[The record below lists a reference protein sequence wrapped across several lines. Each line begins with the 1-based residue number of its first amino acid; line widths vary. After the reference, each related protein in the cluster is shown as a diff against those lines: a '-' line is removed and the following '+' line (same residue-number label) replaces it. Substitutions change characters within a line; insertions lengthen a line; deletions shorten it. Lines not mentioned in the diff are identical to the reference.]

1 MSCLSL
7 LMSCRKKQV
16 ILMFPMWKKIL
27 SHDFTPLELKE
38 LLKAI
43 SLSKPTIRQGLVL
56 VERRVQHKNSKMF
69 TQRFYVRPDQ
79 VKDTD
84 RVVSGHHNL
93 VGSHPQKPANVRSF
107 GDARLVPDTIKQ
119 QTTDFF
125 GLFASATAF
134 YAHLRNFGIHWK
146 NSDKP
151 GITLMRAKIALNNAQ
166 LNGLDLKDIMP
177 SAPTTAPATTP
188 ATTISDLADEFIQ
201 SFPEPREFCR
211 AMESMKIPY
220 HRSFNH
226 QKNLEEARQ
235 SLISNME
242 NGINIPALWNMDT
255 RQLYD
260 SIPSPPKTPPL
271 PAQNQTS
278 SITKSFNTVNEVND
292 FFLGGQSFSSY
303 TDNSPYG
310 RWVSSAPSIL
320 VRDMDDKIDKLLVKL
335 EQKIV
340 NIYTRHSR
348 DFNHWLRGNFAP
360 KTWGYGSFNNIPQ
373 IIHFFR
379 RAKFMDDAISR
390 FEVPQPITVHR
401 HIPCTPELLQKIINS
416 PNGEF
421 SDDSYMSTSCL
432 STMEPKLAKKF
443 QDTLKWNE
451 TAVHLEVDVPQ
462 GKGWGMYVAHESAY
476 PEQCE
481 FLLARGSRLKIESIT
496 KQPDGSYYVKCKLVG
511 NTQKDVTKLKYRQ
524 FIKKSLSTLDAQM
537 LKAELLEKL
546 DEDPW
551 ERFVVPLK
559 FDPEP
564 NPEPPARQV
573 QWK

>member
-1 MSCLSL
+1 
-7 LMSCRKKQV
+7 
-16 ILMFPMWKKIL
+16 
-27 SHDFTPLELKE
+27 
-38 LLKAI
+38 
-43 SLSKPTIRQGLVL
+43 
-56 VERRVQHKNSKMF
+56 
-69 TQRFYVRPDQ
+69 
-79 VKDTD
+79 
-84 RVVSGHHNL
+84 
-93 VGSHPQKPANVRSF
+93 
-107 GDARLVPDTIKQ
+107 
-119 QTTDFF
+119 
-125 GLFASATAF
+125 
-134 YAHLRNFGIHWK
+134 
-146 NSDKP
+146 
-151 GITLMRAKIALNNAQ
+151 
-166 LNGLDLKDIMP
+166 
-177 SAPTTAPATTP
+177 
-188 ATTISDLADEFIQ
+188 
-201 SFPEPREFCR
+201 
-211 AMESMKIPY
+211 
-220 HRSFNH
+220 
-226 QKNLEEARQ
+226 
-235 SLISNME
+235 
-242 NGINIPALWNMDT
+242 
-255 RQLYD
+255 
-260 SIPSPPKTPPL
+260 
-271 PAQNQTS
+271 
-278 SITKSFNTVNEVND
+278 
-292 FFLGGQSFSSY
+292 
-303 TDNSPYG
+303 
-310 RWVSSAPSIL
+310 
-320 VRDMDDKIDKLLVKL
+320 
-335 EQKIV
+335 
-340 NIYTRHSR
+340 
-348 DFNHWLRGNFAP
+348 
-360 KTWGYGSFNNIPQ
+360 
-373 IIHFFR
+373 
-379 RAKFMDDAISR
+379 MDDAISR